1 MSHSLIRTFAQT
13 FSFPYTETLQELP
26 PLEDNRHLHLGA
38 LADFYC
44 HMDGTWHSDNP
55 LANYWLVFTMGDL
68 SQIAQQLA
76 RLGLRLG

>member
-55 LANYWLVFTMGDL
+55 LANYWLEMETLFLQWETFAKFPK
-68 SQIAQQLA
+68 IP
-76 RLGLRLG
+76 

>member
-38 LADFYC
+38 LADFYR
-44 HMDGTWHSDNP
+44 HMDST
-55 LANYWLVFTMGDL
+55 
-68 SQIAQQLA
+68 
-76 RLGLRLG
+76 